1 MANAMCGTPLM
12 KWDEDAGGV
21 SVWCGMRSAEIHL
34 DSNWNLQIEMTFG
47 SPPVPF
53 LRILRDPH
61 THEQVVT
68 HEMRPPAEHDFANLE
83 QLRDAVQGA
92 KPRLFGNQAG
102 DEGVRQGHNVQ
113 HAENETKTED
123 DRFPTFR
130 APRRRTRQERPPH
143 HAHVQTSEEREVGHT
158 RKTGYGHVSGG
169 GDLCSVLEKVTL
181 FDIRITSR
189 VRLCR
194 STMACFSMA
203 GLHAVTRMH
212 TITACSRRP
221 FEPMRATL
229 HDAREP
235 AALAGF
241 CSRSPRVKPHA
252 LRHTKQSIWM
262 DQARRHGRALGDT
275 RTPRRWA
282 MTPSNESTPSEGEA
296 ARNAYITR
304 RCVLPLSSL
313 VYDLNCQSSV

>member
-1 MANAMCGTPLM
+1 
-12 KWDEDAGGV
+12 
-21 SVWCGMRSAEIHL
+21 
-34 DSNWNLQIEMTFG
+34 MTFG

-275 RTPRRWA
+275 RSPRRWA
-282 MTPSNESTPSEGEA
+282 MAPSNESIDLRKAKLFAVNMFPAGACFPCLRFLLPKLRVLTKLFSLFEA
-296 ARNAYITR
+296 NLKITVSLR
-304 RCVLPLSSL
+304 RSKTKTMPN
-313 VYDLNCQSSV
+313 DG